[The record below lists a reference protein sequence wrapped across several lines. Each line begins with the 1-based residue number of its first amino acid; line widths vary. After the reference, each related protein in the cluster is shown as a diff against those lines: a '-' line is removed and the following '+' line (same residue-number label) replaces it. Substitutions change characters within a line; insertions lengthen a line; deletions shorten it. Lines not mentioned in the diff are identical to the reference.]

1 MKRLFD
7 ILVALVAVL
16 LFLPIGLVVSLMIVI
31 DSGLPVFFRQKRV
44 GLLGQ
49 EFLLYKFR
57 SMALLSGSEN
67 GSFDAGSSHRVTRVG
82 RWLRRTKLDEWPQFF
97 NVLKGDMSIVGPR
110 PEVKKWTMVYP
121 ERWEIVHRVK
131 PGITDNASVL
141 FRNEEELL
149 SASASPEITYR
160 DQILPQ
166 KLDLYIRY
174 VNANSLSTDVLII
187 LKTALAVVRR

>member
-57 SMALLSGSEN
+57 SMALLPGSEN